1 MRCFAEQSIAAVQG
15 DTMSADASD
24 RLAHANKKILVVD
37 DDADLRLALHVRL
50 SANNYDVVV
59 ARDGVEAIAETR
71 KHVPD
76 LIILDLGLPAGDGF
90 TVMERLKANIA
101 TSLIPV
107 IVLSARDRVSTKD
120 RCLNAGAR
128 AFLQKPIDDA
138 HLVSVIR
145 QTLHRSTIP
154 HQVVYDL
161 G

>member
-1 MRCFAEQSIAAVQG
+1 MQRFADQSITAIQE
-15 DTMSADASD
+15 DNKSADASD

-71 KHVPD
+71 KHAPD

-90 TVMERLKANIA
+90 TVMERLKGNIA
-101 TSLIPV
+101 MSSIPV
-107 IVLSARDRVSTKD
+107 IVLSARDRLANKERS
-120 RCLNAGAR
+120 LNAGAK

-145 QTLHRSTIP
+145 QTLHRGTVP
-154 HQVVYDL
+154 HQVVYEL